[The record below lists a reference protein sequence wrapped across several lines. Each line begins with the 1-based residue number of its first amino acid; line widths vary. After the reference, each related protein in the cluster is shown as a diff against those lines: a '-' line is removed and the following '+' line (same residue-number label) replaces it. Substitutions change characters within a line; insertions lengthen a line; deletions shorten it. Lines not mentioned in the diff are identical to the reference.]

1 MSNRNDQP
9 DSAPATAAIPPQ
21 AANRSAE
28 HADWLRAA
36 CDLSL
41 TGDQALALLERAD
54 LSGDVIEQLAKNR
67 SVLKLRKVRLALA
80 CHAHT
85 PRHVSIPLIRQF
97 HTFDLMKVAL
107 SPIVPADVKLAAD
120 KTLVGRLKTITLG
133 ERATLARR
141 ASGRVAG
148 ALLLDEEERIMRTAL
163 ENTRLTEAQIVQAVV
178 NPDASAALV
187 QAVSRH
193 EKWSGRRDL
202 QLALLRTDYLSLA
215 SALRITREMSLQQLS
230 EILPASRLPEQIKRQ
245 LLRESRSKIAEP

>member
-1 MSNRNDQP
+1 
-9 DSAPATAAIPPQ
+9 
-21 AANRSAE
+21 
-28 HADWLRAA
+28 
-36 CDLSL
+36 
-41 TGDQALALLERAD
+41 
-54 LSGDVIEQLAKNR
+54 
-67 SVLKLRKVRLALA
+67 
-80 CHAHT
+80 
-85 PRHVSIPLIRQF
+85 
-97 HTFDLMKVAL
+97 
-107 SPIVPADVKLAAD
+107 
-120 KTLVGRLKTITLG
+120 
-133 ERATLARR
+133 
-141 ASGRVAG
+141 
-148 ALLLDEEERIMRTAL
+148 MRTAL